1 MPEIVINQKQEKE
14 RLLKTLFSSP
24 FATIIASVLTT
35 FIIVTIFLK
44 VGKVGSP
51 VPISVQK
58 TTQTATSAFVVVVE
72 GEGEAK
78 AIPDEAV
85 ITFGI
90 NVQESSVIAAKTK
103 VEKAIA
109 GFNNQLKALGIPKD
123 NILTT
128 LYSISPR
135 YSFTE
140 GKSIPDG
147 YNASI
152 QQEVKFKNFNLIE
165 KALEKATENGINII
179 GNIRLQLSEQTRH
192 EAEQKARN
200 QAVEKAKEKA
210 KTIAKAAG
218 VSLGKI
224 ISIEEANTTPPLY
237 GYRTLSAGANI
248 PSSEAIQPGS
258 TNVTIRIKL
267 EYEIR

>member
-1 MPEIVINQKQEKE
+1 MPEIVINKKQEKE
-14 RLLKTLFSSP
+14 LLLKTLFSSP

-35 FIIVTIFLK
+35 FIIATIFLK
-44 VGKVGSP
+44 VGGP
-51 VPISVQK
+51 VPISVQQ
-58 TTQTATSAFVVVVE
+58 TTQTTTSAFVVE
-72 GEGEAK
+72 GEGKVK

-90 NVQESSVIAAKTK
+90 NIQESSVIAAKTK

-123 NILTT
+123 NIQTT

-200 QAVEKAKEKA
+200 QAVEEAKEKA

-224 ISIEEANTTPPLY
+224 ISIEEAKTTPPLY
-237 GYRTLSAGANI
+237 GTLPAEANI

-258 TNVTIRIKL
+258 TNVTIKIKL